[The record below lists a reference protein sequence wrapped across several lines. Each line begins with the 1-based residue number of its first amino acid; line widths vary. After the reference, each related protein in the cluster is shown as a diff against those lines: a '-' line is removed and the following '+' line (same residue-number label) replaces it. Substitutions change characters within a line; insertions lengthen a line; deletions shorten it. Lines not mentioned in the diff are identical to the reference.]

1 MFPIEIEIPMKREEF
16 NVKLHKYVK
25 NYEMQ
30 YIDAIIQLCE
40 ENEIDIEDVGLML
53 DERTKLVV
61 EDEFRSMNMLPKINQ
76 LPL

>member
-1 MFPIEIEIPMKREEF
+1 MFPIEIEIPMKKEEF
-16 NVKLHKYVK
+16 NVRLHRYVK
-25 NYEMQ
+25 QYDME
-30 YIDAIIQLCE
+30 YIDAIIKLCE
-40 ENEIDIEDVGLML
+40 ENEIEIDDVGFLL